1 MRPIQI
7 YFKSYT
13 RDVKGCEVNTDVVY
27 LQVIAKN
34 MWGRGGEG
42 VPPAIRSTRA
52 IPPKSVPDIAA
63 PTIIKQ
69 DKTMENTFFINTKLQ
84 SKIEVIL

>member
-27 LQVIAKN
+27 LQVIAKT
-34 MWGRGGEG
+34 MWGRGGG
-42 VPPAIRSTRA
+42 PPAIRSTRA
-52 IPPKSVPDIAA
+52 IAPKSVPGIAA